1 MMQHSFLE
9 NGHWAELTFPQQM
22 ANIGSETSRIYKAL
36 ESGKDARAESA
47 FVRFQELID
56 LTIQFGRQNESA
68 ARLDDTVFVME
79 TGNHRS
85 IVNCLFCFKKQHRC
99 DKRICQI
106 IRKIIKGL
114 HRTHLAFRK
123 DPQMLDLDS
132 INSSV

>member
-68 ARLDDTVFVME
+68 AARASMWRELCRFRE
-79 TGNHRS
+79 
-85 IVNCLFCFKKQHRC
+85 LY
-99 DKRICQI
+99 CQAYLS
-106 IRKIIKGL
+106 RDMKE
-114 HRTHLAFRK
+114 LAAANRY
-123 DPQMLDLDS
+123 LDLFAAMR
-132 INSSV
+132 